1 MKKVFI
7 IIKWF
12 FTITLLVVLVLF
24 SNARQTTQIISL
36 GEIIINESSDNFI
49 NKKIVFDFFK

>member
-1 MKKVFI
+1 MKKVLI

-24 SNARQTTQIISL
+24 SNARQTTQIISI

-49 NKKIVFDFFK
+49 NKKILEYWK

>member
-1 MKKVFI
+1 MKKVLI